1 MITSLIL
8 KKYELKKANKN
19 HICDYCELAIKK
31 GDIYY
36 KYNSDKI
43 WHKLH
48 AFCFNHLNLES
59 IGYTVKVM
67 QDVNNA

>member
-1 MITSLIL
+1 MTSLIL
-8 KKYELKKANKN
+8 KKYSLNKANKN
-19 HICDYCELAIKK
+19 YICDYCDSVIKQN
-31 GDIYY
+31 DIYY

-43 WHKLH
+43 WHRLH

-59 IGYTVKVM
+59 IGHTVKVM